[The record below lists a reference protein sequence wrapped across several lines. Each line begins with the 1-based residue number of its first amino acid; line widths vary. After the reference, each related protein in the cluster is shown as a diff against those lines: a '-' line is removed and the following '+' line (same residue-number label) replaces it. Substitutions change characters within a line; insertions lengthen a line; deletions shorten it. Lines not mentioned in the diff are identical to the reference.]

1 MVGFPEES
9 QAEFECSKNL
19 LENLP
24 VAYFHVFPFSA
35 RKGTQA
41 FSIEDQVLPSVKHI
55 RGDELRKLSLQN
67 RHFFLLRY
75 LWKIRKVLWESPDSE
90 GNISGYT
97 DNYIRVILNENG
109 CYDFHNQILPTRLLA
124 HHGQN
129 VTGVNMVN

>member
-1 MVGFPEES
+1 
-9 QAEFECSKNL
+9 L

-35 RKGTQA
+35 RKGTPA
-41 FSIEDQVLPSVKHI
+41 FSIEDQVFPSVKQKW
-55 RGDELRKLSLQN
+55 GEELRKLSLQK
-67 RHFFLLRY
+67 RHDFHDRFLG
-75 LWKIRKVLWESPDSE
+75 KIRTVLWESPDSE

-129 VTGVNMVN
+129 VRGVNMVN